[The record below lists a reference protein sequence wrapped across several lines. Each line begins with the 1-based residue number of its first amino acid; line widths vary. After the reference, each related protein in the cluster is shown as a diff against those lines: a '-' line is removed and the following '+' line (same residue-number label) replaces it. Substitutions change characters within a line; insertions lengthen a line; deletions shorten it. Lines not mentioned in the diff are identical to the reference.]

1 MIFITKASND
11 NYFSFTE
18 EENITKLYA
27 ENSDFIICDNGFYAE
42 DIPLI
47 QKCFRTDPKQAKKI
61 ANCKLQ
67 LIIYD
72 DYVE

>member
-1 MIFITKASND
+1 MIFITKASD
-11 NYFSFTE
+11 YNYFSFTK
-18 EENITKLYA
+18 EENVTKLYA
-27 ENSDFIICDNGFYAE
+27 ENSDFIICDNGFYAK

-47 QKCFRTDPKQAKKI
+47 QKCFETDPRQAKKI
-61 ANCKLQ
+61 ANCKLR

>member
-18 EENITKLYA
+18 EENVTKL
-27 ENSDFIICDNGFYAE
+27 YAE

>member
-1 MIFITKASND
+1 MIFITKASD
-11 NYFSFTE
+11 YNYFSFTK
-18 EENITKLYA
+18 EENVTKLYA
-27 ENSDFIICDNGFYAE
+27 ENSDFIICDNGFYAK

-47 QKCFRTDPKQAKKI
+47 QKYFETDPRQAKKI
-61 ANCKLQ
+61 ANCKLR

>member
-18 EENITKLYA
+18 EENVTKLYA

-42 DIPLI
+42 DISLI
-47 QKCFRTDPKQAKKI
+47 QKCFRTNPKQAKNI
-61 ANCKLQ
+61 ANCKLR

>member
-11 NYFSFTE
+11 NYFSFTK
-18 EENITKLYA
+18 EENVTKLYA

-42 DIPLI
+42 DISLI

>member
-1 MIFITKASND
+1 MIFITKASD
-11 NYFSFTE
+11 DKYFSFTE
-18 EENITKLYA
+18 EENVTKLYA
-27 ENSDFIICDNGFYAE
+27 ENSAFIICNNDFYA
-42 DIPLI
+42 DSIPMI
-47 QKCFRTDPKQAKKI
+47 QKCFKTDPRQAKKI